1 MGAKEMNLQ
10 QQLKLRYSFSNHN
23 MTSEEQEVFC
33 RLMKK
38 STPYPGKWKDRGLH
52 RGHTT
57 WGNWD
62 KKEFLQDG

>member
-1 MGAKEMNLQ
+1 MNLQ
-10 QQLKLRYSFSNHN
+10 QQLKLRYSFANQN
-23 MTSEEQEVFC
+23 MTLEEQEIFC

-38 STPYPGKWKDRGLH
+38 STPYPVKWKDKAMH
-52 RGHTT
+52 RGCGHKF